1 MTAETTRS
9 RPSAGQWLLGP
20 AKDSALI
27 IATPLLILPLAWVFQ
42 NVWSD
47 GALILLVGAFGQL
60 GHCLPGLIRA
70 YGDHD
75 LYQRYRARFIVAPV
89 AIGIACLV
97 AARWNMDVLVL
108 VGVTW
113 AIWHAPMQTYGFL
126 RIYDARAG
134 LHSKIIR
141 YLEFS
146 LCVLWFGGALLL
158 NDRPLSLMLSRWYGA
173 GGFLLPAPFV
183 SAVRG
188 IWLAALA
195 AVSLAYMVALVRCW
209 RRGTPV
215 PLPAVLVLISSAG
228 FYWFAYAGAT
238 NILVGAALFEIFHDV
253 QYLTIVWLFN
263 RRRVEEDASV
273 GGLVRF
279 VFRRS
284 GALVGVCIALVF
296 SFGGLRLVEGMLP
309 VGVTREVLT
318 AALVM
323 AGLLHYYYD
332 GFIWKVSDPSTRT
345 SLGIR
350 NTPQRSRRINVPGWL
365 HALKWTVALIP
376 VLWLTCAEAIVQPNE
391 TARWMLVHRSLPHFE
406 PLSTH
411 LHVTIGLANR
421 QPGGHGLI
429 VR

>member
-1 MTAETTRS
+1 MSDTLNEC
-9 RPSAGQWLLGP
+9 RPSTGHWLLGP
-20 AKDSALI
+20 VKDSALI
-27 IATPLLILPLAWVFQ
+27 IATPLLILPLAWVFR
-42 NVWSD
+42 NIWSD
-47 GALILLVGAFGQL
+47 GALILMVGAFGQL

-70 YGDHD
+70 YGDRD
-75 LYQRYRARFIVAPV
+75 LFHRYRTRFLVAPL
-89 AIGIACLV
+89 AIGIACLL

-113 AIWHAPMQTYGFL
+113 AIWHALMQTYGFL

-134 LHSKIIR
+134 LHLQLIR
-141 YLEFS
+141 RLEFS
-146 LCVLWFGGALLL
+146 LCLLWFGGAILL

-173 GGFLLPAPFV
+173 GGFLLPAEFV
-183 SAVRG
+183 SAFRSL
-188 IWLAALA
+188 WL
-195 AVSLAYMVALVRCW
+195 VALLGATAAYAFALFGCR
-209 RRGTPV
+209 RRGTRV

-263 RRRVEEDASV
+263 RRRVEQNAGV

-284 GALVGVCIALVF
+284 GALVGVYIALVF
-296 SFGGLRLVEGMLP
+296 SFGGLRLVEDMLP
-309 VGVTREVLT
+309 AGMIREVLT

-323 AGLLHYYYD
+323 AGLLHFYYD
-332 GFIWKVSDPSTRT
+332 GFIWKVSDASTRS

-350 NTPQRSRRINVPGWL
+350 NTADRVRTIRVPGWL
-365 HALKWTVALIP
+365 HALKWTAALLP
-376 VLWLTCAEAIVQPNE
+376 VLWLTCAEAIVQPDE
-391 TARWMLVHRSLPHFE
+391 TARWMLVHRSLPEFE
-406 PLSTH
+406 PLGTH
-411 LHVTIGLANR
+411 LHVAVGLGDRPNAHR
-421 QPGGHGLI
+421 LV

>member
-1 MTAETTRS
+1 MTDKTTRV
-9 RPSAGQWLLGP
+9 RPSAGYWLIGP

-27 IATPLLILPLAWVFQ
+27 IATPLLILPLAWVFR

-47 GALILLVGAFGQL
+47 GALILMVGAFGQL

-70 YGDHD
+70 YGDRD
-75 LYQRYRARFIVAPV
+75 LFRRYRSRFLVAPLAMGV
-89 AIGIACLV
+89 ACLM

-113 AIWHAPMQTYGFL
+113 AIWHALMQTYGFL

-134 LHSKIIR
+134 LHSNLIR
-141 YLEFS
+141 RLEFS

-173 GGFLLPAPFV
+173 GGFLLPAPLV
-183 SAVRG
+183 SAVRS
-188 IWLAALA
+188 IWLAALVA
-195 AVSLAYMVALVRCW
+195 ASLAYLVALVGSW
-209 RRGTPV
+209 RRGKPV
-215 PLPAVLVLISSAG
+215 PLPAILVLISSAG

-263 RRRVEEDASV
+263 RRRVEQDASV

-284 GALVGVCIALVF
+284 GALVGVYIGLVF
-296 SFGGLRLVEGMLP
+296 AFGGLRFVEGMLP

-323 AGLLHYYYD
+323 AGLLHFYYD
-332 GFIWKVSDPSTRT
+332 GFIWKVSDPSTRQ
-345 SLGIR
+345 SLGIKDPSKR
-350 NTPQRSRRINVPGWL
+350 TSGINVPGWL
-365 HALKWTVALIP
+365 HALKWAMALVP
-376 VLWLTCAEAIVQPNE
+376 VFWLTCAEAIVQPTE
-391 TARWMLVHRSLPHFE
+391 TARWMLVHRSLPQFE
-406 PLSTH
+406 PLSNSLH
-411 LHVTIGLANR
+411 LTVGLSDTQSSDR
-421 QPGGHGLI
+421 GLV